1 MSRLA
6 ARENEPFELELN
18 IAPMMKEPRS
28 AQALG
33 WGTEVGCIVPPWGTI
48 RHGALL
54 RVLNSTPW
62 GTISVDFPNSAP
74 GEGALL
80 GKMV

>member
-1 MSRLA
+1 MYFYSDYDIPIEVHVPLYGR
-6 ARENEPFELELN
+6 
-18 IAPMMKEPRS
+18 
-28 AQALG
+28 
-33 WGTEVGCIVPPWGTI
+33 TEVGCIVPPWGTI

>member
-1 MSRLA
+1 MSQSELLASHDRLA
-6 ARENEPFELELN
+6 HHRQEMYRIGLYSGP
-18 IAPMMKEPRS
+18 
-28 AQALG
+28 LG
-33 WGTEVGCIVPPWGTI
+33 HYTGGGTI
-48 RHGALL
+48 RHGTLL

-80 GKMV
+80 GIT